1 MQIIVRSLV
10 VIRMTKNHGFTLVE
24 LLLSIA
30 ILGILAAV
38 VGPVLGTGIRSYALT
53 VNRKVALNSAR
64 LAVERITTETRLI
77 ATQNDIDT
85 FTSSVF
91 QFDLSTE
98 SNINYSLSGGS
109 LQRSGVTLANNATA
123 LTFTYLDANGIS
135 TATKANIQRI
145 QIELSINAG
154 TGYGSITVR
163 NQVFPRKFFSRYAG
177 FQ

>member
-1 MQIIVRSLV
+1 M
-10 VIRMTKNHGFTLVE
+10 
-24 LLLSIA
+24 A

-38 VGPVLGTGIRSYALT
+38 VGPVLGTGIRSYALI

-64 LAVERITTETRLI
+64 LAMERIASEARLI

-98 SNINYSLSGGS
+98 SNINYSLSGDN
-109 LQRSGVTLANNATA
+109 LQRSGVTLANSAMA
-123 LTFTYLDANGIS
+123 LTFTYLDADGNS
-135 TATKANIQRI
+135 TATKANIQRV
-145 QIELSINAG
+145 QVELSISAG
-154 TGYGSITVR
+154 AGYGSMTVR
-163 NQVFPRKFFSRYAG
+163 NHVFPRKFFSRYAG